1 MLPGVQQSTL
11 LAAIRDAQPP
21 SCCPVRSGSAK
32 PQGRQLLL
40 DEPPV
45 TEAVQ
50 TTDELGP
57 LRTPEFSEPLEDMI
71 ALLSQSKRLF
81 LFGAGCSKC
90 AGLPLMAELTKS
102 VIEAIPDT
110 DIAHKMLTGLIKTM
124 EGNGDCTIED
134 YMSEIVDLISIA
146 ERRQARRCTT
156 DTVAIQDESY
166 SAEQLRE
173 SLVRIKSAVRDAINK
188 GDVKIHAHR
197 EFVRAVHGRLSQGR
211 ELTHAPVDYFTLN
224 YDLLLEDAIGL
235 ERVPIADG
243 FNGGATGWWTREAYG
258 NGAARARVFKVHGSI
273 DWCLLD
279 SDILPR
285 RVRPLL
291 EPGPASEPV
300 LIWPASTKYR
310 EAQRDPHAQIMAMLR
325 QQLRPASNCEAV
337 LTIAG
342 YSFGDEHIN
351 VELDRALRES
361 TGRLTVL
368 VFAYDEE
375 PSGLVRSWLDDPL
388 MREHIRAY
396 TRRGFFHGE
405 KEIRSGSDLPWWRF
419 EILARLL
426 GGDR

>member
-1 MLPGVQQSTL
+1 M
-11 LAAIRDAQPP
+11 
-21 SCCPVRSGSAK
+21 K
-32 PQGRQLLL
+32 WQGRWLLP
-40 DEPPV
+40 DESAV
-45 TEAVQ
+45 TEAVEA
-50 TTDELGP
+50 TDELGP
-57 LRTPEFSEPLEDMI
+57 LRAPKFSEPLEDMI
-71 ALLSQSKRLF
+71 ALLSHSKRLF

-90 AGLPLMAELTKS
+90 AGLPLMADLTAS
-102 VIEAIPDT
+102 VIKAIPEDDT
-110 DIAHKMLTGLIKTM
+110 AHKVLAGLIKTM
-124 EGNGDCTIED
+124 EGDGNCTIED

-156 DTVAIQDESY
+156 NTVAVQDENY
-166 SAEQLRE
+166 SAQQLRE
-173 SLVRIKSAVRDAINK
+173 ALARIKSAVREAINK
-188 GDVKIHAHR
+188 GDVQIHAHR

-235 ERVPIADG
+235 ERVALADG
-243 FNGGATGWWTREAYG
+243 FNGGATGWWTREAYHESS
-258 NGAARARVFKVHGSI
+258 ARARVFKVHGSI

-285 RVRPLL
+285 RVRPSLQA
-291 EPGPASEPV
+291 GPASEPV

-325 QQLRPASNCEAV
+325 QQLRPAANCEAV

-351 VELDRALRES
+351 IELDRALRES
-361 TGRLTVL
+361 SGRLTVL

-375 PSGLVRSWLDDPL
+375 PSGLVRSWLDDQL
-388 MREHIRAY
+388 IREHIRAY

-405 KEIRSGSDLPWWRF
+405 KAIRSDSDLPWWRF